1 MAADPRAMKP
11 DAKLMKSD
19 NGILA
24 AIVAR
29 MVASEPLEHA
39 QTKRAA
45 FDAALERQL
54 ISNPAHVFLD
64 NPTEH

>member
-1 MAADPRAMKP
+1 
-11 DAKLMKSD
+11 MKSD

-39 QTKRAA
+39 QAKRAA
-45 FDAALERQL
+45 FDAAMERL
-54 ISNPAHVFLD
+54 LWTNPANCILPD
-64 NPTEH
+64 NPFTEH